1 MGLDM
6 YAHAGKFTQDP
17 NDPGAVIPEDENSEI
32 HYWRKFNAF
41 HGKMEELYKS
51 RGGKNEFNLIY
62 VELTLKDL
70 ESLSKDLEQNNFTP
84 VQGFFFGPQEVYPED
99 LDSLKNFI
107 EKAKQLIAD
116 GNQIAYCSWW

>member
-6 YAHAGKFTQDP
+6 YAHAGKFVQDP
-17 NDPGAVIPEDENSEI
+17 NDPGAVIPEGENSEI

-84 VQGFFFGPQEVYPED
+84 VQGFFFGSQEVYPED
-99 LDSLKNFI
+99 LDSLKDFI

-116 GNQIAYCSWW
+116 GNQIAYYSWW

>member
-17 NDPGAVIPEDENSEI
+17 NDPGAVIPQGEYPEI

-41 HGKMEELYKS
+41 HGKMEELYIS
-51 RGGKNEFNLIY
+51 RGGKEVFNLIY

-70 ESLSKDLEQNNFTP
+70 ESLSKDLEQANFTP
-84 VQGFFFGPQEVYPED
+84 VKGFFFGAQEVYPED
-99 LDSLKNFI
+99 LDSLKDFI
-107 EKAKQLIAD
+107 EKAKQLVAD
-116 GNQIAYCSWW
+116 GNQIAYTSWW